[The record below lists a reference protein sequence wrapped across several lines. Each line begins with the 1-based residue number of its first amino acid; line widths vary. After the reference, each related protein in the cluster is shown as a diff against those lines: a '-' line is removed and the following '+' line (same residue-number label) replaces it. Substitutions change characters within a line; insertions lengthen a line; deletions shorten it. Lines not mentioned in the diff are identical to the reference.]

1 MEAAV
6 QLQLSVAEAKARF
19 SECIRDAEGGD
30 PVLVTRNG
38 RPVAAIVSAE
48 QLALV
53 KRVEAASEG
62 RGLAFLAGGWE
73 DSDELV
79 AAVQAGARSGRRE
92 RAS

>member
-1 MEAAV
+1 M
-6 QLQLSVAEAKARF
+6 QIQLSVAEAKARF
-19 SECIRDAEGGD
+19 SECIRDAEGGE

-62 RGLAFLAGGWE
+62 RGLALLAGGWE
-73 DSDELV
+73 DSEELV
-79 AAVQAGARSGRRE
+79 AAVSAGPRSGRRE